1 MCNYSSLS
9 SHMDKMFDIILKG
22 GEEWGMC
29 KGKILERKFGREESL
44 CAR

>member
-9 SHMDKMFDIILKG
+9 SHVDKMFDIILKG
-22 GEEWGMC
+22 GEEWGVC
-29 KGKILERKFGREESL
+29 KKILKKKSRREKSL